1 MPDTVSLISIDKKLA
16 VLCERMAYSQ
26 KVQEEIN
33 TKIEKHID
41 LTEKRLRG
49 LENCRERTAVQ
60 MQDNRDELSR
70 LRSRSNLVDAVL
82 AVGTAIA
89 GILGINHS

>member
-16 VLCERMAYSQ
+16 VLCERVTHSQ
-26 KVQEEIN
+26 RVQEEIN
-33 TKIEKHID
+33 TKMEKHID
-41 LTEKRLRG
+41 LAEKRLRS

-60 MQDNRDELSR
+60 MLDNGDEIGR

-82 AVGTAIA
+82 AAGTVIA
-89 GILGINHS
+89 GILGIDHS